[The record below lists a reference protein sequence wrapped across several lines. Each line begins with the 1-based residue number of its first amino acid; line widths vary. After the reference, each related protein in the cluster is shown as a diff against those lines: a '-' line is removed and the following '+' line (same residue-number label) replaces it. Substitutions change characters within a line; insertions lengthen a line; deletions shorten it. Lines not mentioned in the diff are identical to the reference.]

1 MSNTTVNC
9 TNFNE
14 IVNYYV
20 KSLSPKVF
28 EEIISNKNKDTPISY
43 YIIVKTLIDVQKQMT
58 VIKVEEKESLSK

>member
-9 TNFNE
+9 TNFDE

-28 EEIISNKNKDTPISY
+28 EEIISNKTKDTPISY
-43 YIIVKTLIDVQKQMT
+43 YIIVKTLIDV
-58 VIKVEEKESLSK
+58 